1 MTQGRRE
8 WSMGSHTLSFE
19 PPDVFWARFRG
30 PLTVADATYAVNVY
44 REMSEVRPF
53 VFVAE
58 VKEMSRLEPEAAR
71 YLTDHLPSEWTL
83 GSIYIG
89 ARLLH
94 RALAKGFALA
104 SLVSFHPDERALEK
118 VHFAATPEQAREL
131 ILRLRARHRGA

>member
-1 MTQGRRE
+1 
-8 WSMGSHTLSFE
+8 MGTHTFRFE
-19 PPDVFWARFRG
+19 PPDIFWACFHG
-30 PLTVADATYAVNVY
+30 VLSVADATLAVNIY

-71 YLTDHLPSEWTL
+71 YLSDHLPSEWVL
-83 GSIYIG
+83 GNIYIG

-104 SLVSFHPDERALEK
+104 SLVSLHPDAHALDK
-118 VHFAATPEQAREL
+118 VHFVSTPEQAREL
-131 ILRLRARHRGA
+131 ILQLRARHARGA